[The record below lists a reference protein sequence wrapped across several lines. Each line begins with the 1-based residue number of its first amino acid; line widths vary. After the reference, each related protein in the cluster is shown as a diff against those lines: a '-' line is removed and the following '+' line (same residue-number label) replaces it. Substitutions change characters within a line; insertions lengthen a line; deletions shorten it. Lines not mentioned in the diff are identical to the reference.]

1 MYWNTSI
8 IICVYTIHKDIS
20 FILKKIGTRY
30 YRYTCVRVW
39 KAISESNAVEKRI
52 RRVCA
57 RASTVRVSTI
67 REGRRSIFVA
77 MIPHEIAGKEGA
89 TRH

>member
-1 MYWNTSI
+1 M
-8 IICVYTIHKDIS
+8 
-20 FILKKIGTRY
+20 
-30 YRYTCVRVW
+30 
-39 KAISESNAVEKRI
+39 
-52 RRVCA
+52 CA

-89 TRH
+89 TNTRKYTQM